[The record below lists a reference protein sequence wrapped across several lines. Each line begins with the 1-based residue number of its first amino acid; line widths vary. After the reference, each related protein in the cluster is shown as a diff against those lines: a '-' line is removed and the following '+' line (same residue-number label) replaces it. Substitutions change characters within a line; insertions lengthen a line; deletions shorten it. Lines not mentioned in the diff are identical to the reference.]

1 VTQSV
6 VWDGADLLNAFATA
20 TRLLVEQRGA
30 IDALNVYPVP
40 DGDTGTNMSLTM
52 EAALNEARASSGP
65 NPSVGVVA
73 QRIAHGSLL
82 GARGNSGVILS
93 QIYRGFAQ
101 GVAGLDKV
109 DGRDVA
115 HALRCASD
123 TAYKAVMQPV
133 EGTMLTVIRIAAEHA
148 EQTAHRDP
156 SPVPVLESALAAARE
171 ALANTPN
178 LLEKLRQA
186 GVVDSGGQGVVF
198 VLQGLLAAAT
208 GERPE
213 TGAIAAAVPLVQ
225 PSPDELDAFGY
236 CTNFMI
242 TGQDIPFEQVRNGL
256 AAMGQSAVIVGDD
269 MHVKVHIHTENPG
282 QALDYAI
289 RFGALGQVKIDNMD
303 AQISD
308 RTARPAEPVSTARTG
323 IDVLAVASG
332 AGIAD
337 AFRSVGVAGVIDGGQ
352 TMNPSVEQLVR
363 AVNSAASNDVI
374 LLPNNSNLLMAAQ
387 HVPELTGKTIRVVP
401 TRTIAQGLAAAAAF
415 RAGRP
420 LDEVISAMERAMR
433 RIHSVEVSRAD
444 KDASVN
450 GLRVSRGQFIGIV
463 DDHLDVA
470 SDDLLET
477 ATRSLNR
484 AVSPDSELITIF
496 TGDAVDTE
504 TPNRL
509 VQWVTER
516 HQDVEV
522 ELVEGGQPWYQ
533 FVIAV
538 E

>member
-1 VTQSV
+1 VTQRD

-20 TRLLVEQRGA
+20 TRLLTEQRA
-30 IDALNVYPVP
+30 TIDALNVYPVP

-52 EAALNEARASSGP
+52 EAALNDARANSGP
-65 NPSVGVVA
+65 SPSVAVVA

-93 QIYRGFAQ
+93 QVYRGFAQ

-109 DGRDVA
+109 DGRDLA
-115 HALRCASD
+115 HALRRASD

-148 EQTAHRDP
+148 EQTAPRDP
-156 SPVPVLESALAAARE
+156 SLVAVLRSALAGARA

-186 GVVDSGGQGVVF
+186 GVVDSGGQGI
-198 VLQGLLAAAT
+198 VLVLEGFLATAT

-213 TGAIAAAVPLVQ
+213 TGAIAAATSVAVADQ
-225 PSPDELDAFGY
+225 DELEAFGY

-242 TGQDIPFEQVRNGL
+242 TGQGIPFEQVRAEL

-269 MHVKVHIHTENPG
+269 THVKVHLHIENPG

-289 RFGALGQVKIDNMD
+289 RFGALGQIKIDNMD
-303 AQISD
+303 TQVS
-308 RTARPAEPVSTARTG
+308 ARALQPAGLLPSAG
-323 IDVLAVASG
+323 IAVLAVASG
-332 AGIAD
+332 AGIAE
-337 AFRSVGVAGVIDGGQ
+337 AFRSVGVAGVVDGGQ

-363 AVNSAASNDVI
+363 AVNSAASTDVI

-387 HVPELTGKTIRVVP
+387 HVPELAAKSVRVVP

-420 LDEVISAMERAMR
+420 LDEVVTVMERAMR

-450 GLRVSRGQFIGIV
+450 GLRVRRGQFIGIV

-477 ATRSLNR
+477 ATRSLER
-484 AVSPDSELITIF
+484 AVNPESELVTIF
-496 TGDAVDTE
+496 TGDAVDAE

-509 VQWVTER
+509 VQWVAER

-522 ELVEGGQPWYQ
+522 ELVEGGQPHYQ

>member
-1 VTQSV
+1 VTQKV
-6 VWDGADLLNAFATA
+6 VWDGADLLSAFATA
-20 TRLLVEQRGA
+20 TRLLTEQRA
-30 IDALNVYPVP
+30 MIDALNVYPVP

-52 EAALNEARASSGP
+52 EAALNEARASSDP
-65 NPSVGVVA
+65 NPSVEDVA
-73 QRIAHGSLL
+73 LRIAHGSLL

-93 QIYRGFAQ
+93 QVYRGFAQ
-101 GVAGLDKV
+101 GVAGLDRV
-109 DGRDVA
+109 DGRDLA

-123 TAYKAVMQPV
+123 IAYKAVMQPV

-148 EQTAHRDP
+148 DQAAHHD
-156 SPVPVLESALAAARE
+156 SSLVAVLGSALAGAQE

-186 GVVDSGGQGVVF
+186 GVVDSGGQGIVL
-198 VLQGLLAAAT
+198 VLQGFLATAT

-213 TGAIAAAVPLVQ
+213 TDAITAATPVVVAGQ
-225 PSPDELDAFGY
+225 DELDAFGY

-242 TGQDIPFEQVRNGL
+242 AGQDIPFEQVRAEL

-269 MHVKVHIHTENPG
+269 THVKVHLHTENPG

-289 RFGALGQVKIDNMD
+289 RFGALGQIKIDNMD
-303 AQISD
+303 TQ
-308 RTARPAEPVSTARTG
+308 VSTRASQPAGPVATAG
-323 IDVLAVASG
+323 ITVLAVASG
-332 AGIAD
+332 AGIAE
-337 AFRSVGVAGVIDGGQ
+337 AFRSVGVAGVVDGGQ

-363 AVNSAASNDVI
+363 AVNSAASTDVI

-387 HVPELTGKTIRVVP
+387 HVPALATKSVRVVP

-420 LDEVISAMERAMR
+420 LDEVVTAMERAMR

-450 GLRVSRGQFIGIV
+450 GLRVYRGQFIGIV

-477 ATRSLNR
+477 ATRSLDR
-484 AVSPDSELITIF
+484 AVNPQSELVTIF
-496 TGDAVDTE
+496 TGDAVDPE

-509 VQWVTER
+509 VEWVTKR

-522 ELVEGGQPWYQ
+522 ELVEGGQPHYQ